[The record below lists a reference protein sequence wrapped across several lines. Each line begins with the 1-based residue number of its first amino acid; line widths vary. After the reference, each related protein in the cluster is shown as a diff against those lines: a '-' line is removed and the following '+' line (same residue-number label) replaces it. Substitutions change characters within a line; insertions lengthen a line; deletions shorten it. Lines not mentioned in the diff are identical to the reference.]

1 MKIARLLSATSAVT
15 LLALAGGASAAPV
28 SGTYTSTDL
37 GGSLLLGR
45 ASQSWV
51 APLNAAQGA
60 GDVFNSQSWDGAT
73 LGTQWAFSCGVQPG
87 PQGVQDNRDANGT
100 GTVVF
105 TNTFL
110 GGTFYLNPGPWGSGT
125 GTINQT
131 TEIVTVVYV
140 QNVPQA
146 SVVNINT
153 SGEFDDSDCTLTF
166 AIANGNGLGDTDV
179 LPFPANFPSLLDTN
193 CNPTRTNGSWG
204 EVRTITMR
212 IDCPVPAE
220 TRSWGHV
227 KSLYR

>member
-1 MKIARLLSATSAVT
+1 MKIARLLSGTSVAALLAVANVASAV
-15 LLALAGGASAAPV
+15 PV

-60 GDVFNSQSWDGAT
+60 GDVFNSLSWDGAT
-73 LGTQWAFSCGVQPG
+73 LGTQWGFSCGVQPG
-87 PQGVQDNRDANGT
+87 PQGRVDNRDANGT

-125 GTINQT
+125 GTLNQT
-131 TEIVTVVYV
+131 TEIVTVQYV
-140 QNVPQA
+140 NFVPQA

-153 SGEFDDSDCTLTF
+153 SGQFDNSNCTLTF

-179 LPFPANFPSLLDTN
+179 LPFPANFPPLIDTN

-220 TRSWGHV
+220 QRSWGQV